1 MVLLHLQ
8 CLLLRLPLNPQLFP
22 LCTLEPDL
30 HFSLLRRCIEIVSG
44 TVPTLHCCRAMCSVL
59 LLLLLLLLRLVL
71 LLLLLLRILLLLLL
85 LVLSLLLLLLLLIL
99 LLLLVELLL
108 LLLLLVELLLLLLL
122 LLLHLIGLTL
132 ATSSK
137 SRRLLL
143 LLLLLLVLLLLLWF
157 PFKLL
162 RLLPAVL
169 RRTGAVRVY
178 SCHVHSASS
187 TRCFH
192 LGLQVLGMYFQLFKL
207 LQRACEFLVHI
218 QGDGG
223 LKFELHLCQ
232 ELCNILRP
240 VDQHLARF
248 SDLLPLGIQLILWQG
263 KFVDA

>member
-1 MVLLHLQ
+1 MQHGFVCACATQKEEKAVCCQCFAKGCARIQRRHLLFEVWN
-8 CLLLRLPLNPQLFP
+8 C
-22 LCTLEPDL
+22 
-30 HFSLLRRCIEIVSG
+30 
-44 TVPTLHCCRAMCSVL
+44 
-59 LLLLLLLLRLVL
+59 
-71 LLLLLLRILLLLLL
+71 
-85 LVLSLLLLLLLLIL
+85 LIL
-99 LLLLVELLL
+99 
-108 LLLLLVELLLLLLL
+108 
-122 LLLHLIGLTL
+122 
-132 ATSSK
+132 
-137 SRRLLL
+137 LLL